1 MRVFHQNE
9 IVEPLLT
16 KYLGDDDLGFKGKH
30 IHTQDGFILADEEY
44 LKKTTDHSI
53 NNYTNFV
60 LTDVVKNQDI
70 FEFNDISYKLPLLFS
85 STIKFKNNKFLRLGD
100 DNNVEFVDKQDRK
113 CVFEINLLTDTLC
126 QISLRDG
133 FDSYYLNYDA
143 DKFIFSSNYN
153 FTLNRFSYI
162 KNKNDFYF
170 FKRINGV
177 PKITTTFNDQLTCL
191 DESYINNEAK
201 LNFYIQEF
209 SFNSN
214 SSWASYE
221 KFNKNELKINKNKS
235 LLDCSNNI
243 LIYNNYTYITGSDI
257 QANFLTL
264 KNHHTNKNYSYRAD
278 NLEKN
283 NNDIPNI
290 KMREYNALDTGLNQ
304 ELGFDSIVLSYDTYN
319 SDYVFKTDRY
329 TTFEITSS
337 TYPFEQ
343 LNINDS
349 LFFKNGAIAGS
360 TPYHADKIFF
370 KDTRKNPE
378 NAKYLCTW
386 LSGTNE
392 NAIWVDRYYYPEK
405 CNLAAP
411 LSTFNAVSFLDEIE
425 TYLNTTLA
433 PSAYYNN
440 FIWQTNAVDET
451 NSTPQKIKDAIWGEY
466 FFDKASDVILLPDQE
481 YVYQRLGEKYAEEI
495 LKAISDSLISDG
507 LSSFRRYDGF
517 EFIFDEPS
525 GSITYEFTGNEY
537 SIIDGYRKINDTNEF
552 TLAFTMNS
560 YDWKAGFGN
569 QIMGSFNDRGF
580 GIFSDEKIT
589 PFIMVQEGRMLN
601 IYNTDFVKLDSTYLS
616 QDELD
621 MVVLSSTF
629 NNDNITTTTTYN
641 ITTFA
646 INDVIRTDHLNFFSP
661 TIKSI
666 SAFRTDT
673 VNAIINRR
681 ECGILYTDEK
691 ITSRILSPNNVFAI
705 DGTAMQKIQIEQCKF
720 KTRFKSR

>member
-243 LIYNNYTYITGSDI
+243 LIYNNYTYISGSDI

-405 CNLAAP
+405 CNLAAS

-517 EFIFDEPS
+517 EFIFDEPP

>member
-1 MRVFHQNE
+1 VRVFHQNE

-243 LIYNNYTYITGSDI
+243 LIYNNYTYISGSDI

-405 CNLAAP
+405 CNLAAS

-666 SAFRTDT
+666 SASRTDT

>member
-243 LIYNNYTYITGSDI
+243 LIYNNYTYISGSDI

-405 CNLAAP
+405 CNLAAS

-666 SAFRTDT
+666 SASRTDT

>member
-243 LIYNNYTYITGSDI
+243 LIYNNYTYISGSDI

-319 SDYVFKTDRY
+319 SDYVFKADRY

-405 CNLAAP
+405 CNLAAS

-560 YDWKAGFGN
+560 YDWTAGFGN

-666 SAFRTDT
+666 SASRTDT

>member
-1 MRVFHQNE
+1 VRVFHQNE

-243 LIYNNYTYITGSDI
+243 LIYNNYTYISGSDI

-319 SDYVFKTDRY
+319 SDYVFKADRY

-405 CNLAAP
+405 CNLAAS

-560 YDWKAGFGN
+560 YDWTAGFGN

-666 SAFRTDT
+666 SASRTDT

>member
-170 FKRINGV
+170 FKRINGL

-243 LIYNNYTYITGSDI
+243 LIYNNYTYISGSDI

-319 SDYVFKTDRY
+319 SDYVFKADRY

-405 CNLAAP
+405 CNLAAS

-440 FIWQTNAVDET
+440 FIWQTNAVDEA